1 MFRSAACLRGAAWC
15 GSRNGA
21 DAMTKTVL
29 LALLLASA
37 ARAGATDYVCDNCA
51 KWNTPQK
58 PFKVYGN
65 TWYVGTQY
73 LSSILIT
80 SPQGH
85 ILIDGALPQSAPLI
99 AANIRALGFKLEDVK
114 LILNSHAHSDHAGG
128 IAELARISGA
138 EVAAVAYSAAQ
149 MHDGNPDD
157 AQFGKEAPYPIVE
170 KVRGFKAGEVQ
181 HVGELALMPHAT
193 PGHTIGSTSW
203 TWQSC
208 ENGKCHDMVYADSIT
223 APGYTLIGNPRQPD
237 AVAEFK
243 KTFATIA
250 DLHCEVLMT
259 PHPDASDLLERAA
272 ARDAGDASQ
281 LIDGKSCRKYSAR
294 MQKHFNEQ
302 LKAERMKTQR

>member
-1 MFRSAACLRGAAWC
+1 
-15 GSRNGA
+15 
-21 DAMTKTVL
+21 MTKTTL
-29 LALLLASA
+29 FALLLVA
-37 ARAGATDYVCDNCA
+37 ATRAGAADYVCDNCA

-99 AANIRALGFKLEDVK
+99 AANIRALGFKVEDVK

-128 IAELARISGA
+128 IAELAQLSGA

-149 MHDGNPDD
+149 LHDGNPDD
-157 AQFGKEAPYPIVE
+157 AQFGKEAPYPTVAT
-170 KVRGFKAGEVQ
+170 VREFKAGEVQ
-181 HVGELALMPHAT
+181 RVGDLALTPHAT
-193 PGHTIGSTSW
+193 LGHTLGSTSW

-208 ENGKCHDMVYADSIT
+208 EDGQCHAMVYADSIT
-223 APGYTLIGNPRQPD
+223 APGFKLVGNPRQPD
-237 AVAEFK
+237 AVAQFR

-250 DLHCEVLMT
+250 GLPCEVLMT

-281 LIDGKSCRKYSAR
+281 LIDSKSCRHYAATMR
-294 MQKHFNEQ
+294 KHFETQ
-302 LKAERMKTQR
+302 LKAERSAKH